1 MQLAKFGH
9 TGLTVSRMCLG
20 TATFGKQADE
30 AESHRIL
37 DVAADA
43 GINFLDTAY
52 FYPMGAAHAQTRV
65 RKRLKNN
72 AGADVGPDSAASG
85 GSVRGAGAEVA
96 AGDGAGGLPRAPEQG
111 RPKVAFSY
119 QTVRYPLDMRIS
131 TAYFSNRSVQK
142 SPSQGLALLK
152 W

>member
-9 TGLTVSRMCLG
+9 TGLTVSRLCRG

-30 AESHRIL
+30 PESHRIL

-43 GINFLDTAY
+43 AINFLDTAY

-65 RKRLKNN
+65 RKRLKQN

-85 GSVRGAGAEVA
+85 GSDRGAGAEVA
-96 AGDGAGGLPRAPEQG
+96 AAHARRITTCAGTRSPEGRSFLPSG
-111 RPKVAFSY
+111 S
-119 QTVRYPLDMRIS
+119 IS
-131 TAYFSNRSVQK
+131 S
-142 SPSQGLALLK
+142 
-152 W
+152 